1 MSNSRRGAAFW
12 ISTWGPVV
20 LAIAVICLESTE
32 AMGADHT
39 SGPLHRL
46 FEAIFGRIGED
57 SWNLIHHIVRK
68 SGHFI
73 GYGLVG
79 LAWFRA
85 WWRTFTS
92 ASYFRCML
100 FALLGTFLVASG
112 DEWHQTFLPNRQG
125 QFTDVLLDCTG
136 SLVILSMTFLF
147 LRVGHSRALLLREAA
162 SRRPN

>member
-1 MSNSRRGAAFW
+1 MSSSRRGAAFW

-20 LAIAVICLESTE
+20 LAIAVICIESTE

-46 FEAIFGRIGED
+46 FEAIFGRIDDD
-57 SWNLIHHIVRK
+57 SWNLIHHILRK
-68 SGHFI
+68 SGHFV

-79 LAWFRA
+79 LTWFRA
-85 WWRTFTS
+85 WWRAFPSTS
-92 ASYFRCML
+92 FFRCML

-112 DEWHQTFLPNRQG
+112 DEWHQTFLPNRSG

-136 SLVILSMTFLF
+136 SLVILSVTYLF
-147 LRVGHSRALLLREAA
+147 LRVCHSRTLLLRDAA
-162 SRRPN
+162 CRRPN